1 MADGFYGNLRFG
13 LFELS
18 SRERA
23 LRRDGV
29 MPPLGT
35 RALDILLY
43 LAELPS
49 ALIAKQ
55 KPLDV
60 FGQLNQRSWKMRIYN
75 LAS

>member
-1 MADGFYGNLRFG
+1 
-13 LFELS
+13 
-18 SRERA
+18 
-23 LRRDGV
+23 
-29 MPPLGT
+29 MPPLGP